1 MRIES
6 SVTTLS
12 WIPSEAVTGLS
23 KAAFGSGFAH
33 YDDPPPDLIDDLD
46 ALQAEDRFRFANR
59 LSAWVTVE
67 DGAVVDAGYSGG
79 GLMGSTTIVVG
90 PKQATF
96 AALSFPDITHP
107 VVINGGSARFVQT
120 VGGHTALPAPRRVS
134 RPPFVAF
141 QAPSVWTTL
150 ALTIHADG
158 RVEHELVGASSFP
171 RHWVYDERGQLMAKA
186 GLADF
191 KEWWRTSFGVH
202 TPWGDEE
209 SPALVTA
216 VETALER
223 EVAGHI
229 MRGGEK
235 PSYRRLKAGDTLT
248 TEGES
253 GDEVFLLLNGV
264 LCVDVAGEVL
274 AELGPGAILGER
286 AALEGGV
293 RTSTC
298 RARTKAKVAVVMA
311 DQIDPAMLL
320 SISEGHRR
328 EDDRVGPG
336 AAPPQGASAG

>member
-12 WIPSEAVTGLS
+12 WIPSEAVTGLN
-23 KAAFGSGFAH
+23 KAAFGSGFTH
-33 YDDPPPDLIDDLD
+33 YDDPPPDVIEDLD
-46 ALQAEDRFRFANR
+46 ALQAADRFRFANR
-59 LSAWVTVE
+59 LAAWITVE
-67 DGAVVDAGYSGG
+67 GGEVTDAGYSGG
-79 GLMGSTTIVVG
+79 GVMGSTRIAVG
-90 PKQATF
+90 PKQATY
-96 AALSFPDITHP
+96 AALSFPDIVHP
-107 VVINGGSARFVQT
+107 VAISSGSARFVQT

-134 RPPFVAF
+134 RAPFVAF

-150 ALTIHADG
+150 AVTIRADG
-158 RVEHELVGASSFP
+158 TVDHELVGASAFP
-171 RHWVYDERGQLMAKA
+171 RHWVYDESGHLVAKA

-248 TEGES
+248 TEGEM
-253 GDEVFLLLNGV
+253 GDDVFLLLNGV
-264 LCVDVAGEVL
+264 LSVDVGGEVL
-274 AELGPGAILGER
+274 AEIGPGAILGER
-286 AALEGGV
+286 SALEGGV

-298 RARTKAKVAVVMA
+298 RALTTAKVAVVRA
-311 DQIDPAMLL
+311 DQVDRSMMA
-320 SISEGHRR
+320 SISDGHRR
-328 EDDRVGPG
+328 EDDASPITSAITPNPG
-336 AAPPQGASAG
+336 AG